1 MENTKIGSVAAVFL
15 VLTVIINHIA
25 LSFPK
30 NILDFNG
37 SGTFINLI
45 YISIIAIFIV
55 LLICNLL
62 KRFPGNDI
70 LDVSSFL
77 FGKTFKFI
85 IGLLFIVYI
94 ILTCSYLIRDFCEGL
109 KIIYF
114 TRTNVFYILALFM
127 ITICIV
133 VKLGDKAVINSNLLI
148 LPIALFSI
156 ILILIANIK
165 NLVPQRI
172 FPIFGYG
179 INKTFIQGIQ
189 NLYSF
194 GNIGILYFLPSY
206 LKDITK
212 LKKISLIAI
221 FISSFYLI
229 ITLTGLFIMF
239 PFTISSN
246 ETMPLYLASRFIEFG
261 NFFQRIDSIFLLIW
275 IWTMILHLSILLII
289 CIKIITKISI
299 IKNRNIIVYTICIL
313 IFVIS
318 LIPKNLVEINFFELN
333 IYKYMVLFFILGGGI
348 CILIFANVKRKIN
361 EFHKKIYNKRGVNF
375 YCK

>member
-1 MENTKIGSVAAVFL
+1 MENTKIGSVAAIFI

-30 NILDFNG
+30 NILDYTG
-37 SGTFINLI
+37 SGSFLNLI
-45 YISIIAIFIV
+45 YISILAILLV

-62 KRFPGNDI
+62 GKFPGKDI
-70 LDVSSFL
+70 LDISDFL
-77 FGKTFKFI
+77 FGKYFKI
-85 IGLLFIVYI
+85 IVGILFICYL
-94 ILTCSYLIRDFCEGL
+94 ILTCSYLLRDFCESL

-114 TRTNVFYILALFM
+114 TRTNVFYILAIFI
-127 ITICIV
+127 ITIAIV
-133 VKLGDKAVINSNLLI
+133 VKLGDKAVINSNMFI

-156 ILILIANIK
+156 LFILIANMK
-165 NLVPQRI
+165 NLAPQKI

-206 LKDITK
+206 LKDVNK
-212 LKKISLIAI
+212 LKKVSIIAI
-221 FISSFYLI
+221 IISSFYLT

-261 NFFQRIDSIFLLIW
+261 DFFQRVDAIFLLIW
-275 IWTMILHLSILLII
+275 IWTMILHLSILLMI
-289 CIKIITKISI
+289 CVKIVQKISI
-299 IKNRNIIVYTICIL
+299 IKNRNIIVYTSCIL
-313 IFVIS
+313 ILLIS
-318 LIPKNLVEINFFELN
+318 LIPKNLVEINFFETN
-333 IYKYMVLFFILGGGI
+333 IYKYMVIFFVLGASI
-348 CILIFANVKRKIN
+348 CILIFSNLKIFFQSKLERN
-361 EFHKKIYNKRGVNF
+361 EI
-375 YCK
+375 